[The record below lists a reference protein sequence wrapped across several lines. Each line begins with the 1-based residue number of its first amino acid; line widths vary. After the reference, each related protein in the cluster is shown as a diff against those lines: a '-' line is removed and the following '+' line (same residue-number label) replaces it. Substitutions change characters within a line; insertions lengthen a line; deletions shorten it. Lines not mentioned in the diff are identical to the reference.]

1 MSVAQGIIYFPHL
14 IIIDMTGFI
23 REYLETPIYAE
34 IIMGNN
40 FSESNYTEFS
50 KRGGLSGK
58 KGKAQNEALG
68 LRTARLHANLCE
80 EAKKLAV
87 FYAEKADLTLSEFVL
102 RLITSKEADNFVNK
116 ISINKKGKAQN
127 EALGLRTAR
136 LHVNLSQEAK
146 KIAVFYA
153 KKADLS
159 LSEFVLRLIKSK
171 EAENFVN
178 RISVHKN

>member
-1 MSVAQGIIYFPHL
+1 
-14 IIIDMTGFI
+14 MTGFI
-23 REYLETPIYAE
+23 REYLEAPIYAE

-68 LRTARLHANLCE
+68 LRTAKLHANL
-80 EAKKLAV
+80 
-87 FYAEKADLTLSEFVL
+87 SE
-102 RLITSKEADNFVNK
+102 
-116 ISINKKGKAQN
+116 
-127 EALGLRTAR
+127 
-136 LHVNLSQEAK
+136 EAK

-159 LSEFVLRLIKSK
+159 LSEFVLRLITSK
-171 EAENFVN
+171 EAENFFN